1 MIFYKSIIR
10 SINITLLLFAN
21 IAIGQ
26 IKKIQN
32 DSRTVFEFKNDLFI
46 NDSNINYVYALGF
59 AFSLDSIDINENSK
73 EYDLQ
78 NFIGNHSKTLDGY
91 KKNHPKQK
99 PLIKFNNNIKD
110 SIGFNEILKNNPEN
124 RILILNEE
132 HLRVETR
139 AFLLSL
145 LPVIKENGYT
155 HIAMESISSLDNL
168 KYIGIKNGYYLA
180 EPLDA
185 EILRYA
191 LELGFKPLKY
201 DVFSDISNEKRD
213 SLQAFNIVNMIK
225 EHNINKLLVIAGQSH
240 GCEDPPM
247 EIPLLGTILK
257 NHYKIDPLTIDQTRG
272 LAYEIKEIQFNVNNT
287 KKGYFFSSKP
297 LKDSIGFSMFDYFYI
312 HPEYSSINS
321 KPSWLS
327 IGGIKKMYKVNRKRK
342 NAALIQAYYK
352 NEFKLDSGKL
362 ATPADMDFNSSK
374 KGIIEFYLRPKKN
387 YIIVYRDIE
396 NKIMFKHE
404 FYSK

>member
-1 MIFYKSIIR
+1 MIFYKAIIL
-10 SINITLLLFAN
+10 SINISLILFAN
-21 IAIGQ
+21 NAKGQ
-26 IKKIQN
+26 IKKTQ
-32 DSRTVFEFKNDLFI
+32 DVGRTVFEFKNDLFI
-46 NDSNINYVYALGF
+46 NDSNINYVYALRF

-73 EYDLQ
+73 EFDLQ

-99 PLIKFNNNIKD
+99 PMIKFNNNIQD

-139 AFLLSL
+139 ALLLSL
-145 LPVIKENGYT
+145 LPIIKENGYT

-191 LELGFKPLKY
+191 LEIGFKPLKY

-213 SLQAFNIVNMIK
+213 SLQAFNIVNSIK
-225 EHNINKLLVIAGQSH
+225 VQNIKKLLVIAGQSH
-240 GCEDPPM
+240 GCEDPPVK
-247 EIPLLGTILK
+247 IPSLGSILK

-272 LAYEIKEIQFNVNNT
+272 LSFEVKDIQFNVNNT

-297 LKDSIGFSMFDYFYI
+297 LKDSLGFSMFDYFYI
-312 HPEYSSINS
+312 HPIYSTINS

-327 IGGIKKMYKVNRKRK
+327 IGGIKKMYKVNKKRK

-352 NEFKLDSGKL
+352 NEFELDSGKF
-362 ATPADMDFNSSK
+362 ATPADMTFNSCK
-374 KGIIEFYLRPKKN
+374 KDIIEFYLRPKKN
-387 YIIVYRDIE
+387 YIIIYRDIQ
-396 NKIMFKHE
+396 NKIIYKHE